1 MKKHKKVFLMTSS
14 NADYAKFILG
24 HIFAGHGDYWQFFDL
39 CIGDARK
46 PYFFNM
52 ESAFYSNKNDYP
64 DVPVKELQTGRWYSQ
79 GNVID
84 LERYFKRELRNH
96 RFTVAYFGDSLK
108 SDIISADKTAGW
120 KCVYLL
126 EELYRDNTA
135 FSEDDRVLLDCRGM
149 TVGNL
154 SFSTN

>member
-1 MKKHKKVFLMTSS
+1 MTSS

-84 LERYFKRELRNH
+84 LERYFKRELKNH

-108 SDIISADKTAGW
+108 SDIISADKTAEW
-120 KCVYLL
+120 KSIYLL
-126 EELYRDNTA
+126 EELYRENTA
-135 FSEDDRVLLDCRGM
+135 FSEDDHVLLDCRGM
-149 TVGNL
+149 TVGNFYPFRR
-154 SFSTN
+154 S